1 MWTDV
6 ENYQPDGTGRHVR
19 EGEDV
24 REHGVL
30 LLCLPGRLVAGRLG
44 VVGVAFHGMQSSK
57 LCLFD
62 DVMGVK
68 GSLGLMLQDL

>member
-30 LLCLPGRLVAGRLG
+30 LLRLPLVAGRLRVLG
-44 VVGVAFHGMQSSK
+44 FGFHGTQSSK
-57 LCLFD
+57 LCLF
-62 DVMGVK
+62 
-68 GSLGLMLQDL
+68 